1 MSRSPTPPK
10 AAQWLAIPALCLLFI
25 PIAAL
30 ALASSP
36 EDLSGALTHPLVGPA
51 LWLSLKTSLVSLGI
65 VILLGTPLAWALARS
80 SGRRV
85 ATVDALIDL
94 PIVLPPAVI
103 GIALLET
110 FGRQGLFGGMLSA
123 WGVQVPFTT
132 FAVVLA
138 QVTVSLPFYI
148 KASSLAFRRLD
159 DDMLLVA
166 RTLGRPPRQVFTRV
180 ALPIALPGLVT
191 GAALAWAR
199 ALGEFGATLLFA
211 GSLPGTTQTM
221 PLAIYTALESDVDV
235 ARALA
240 LILASLSV
248 LLLVGLRLTP
258 TLWRTLRG
266 GGSR

>member
-1 MSRSPTPPK
+1 MSRPLDRRAP
-10 AAQWLAIPALCLLFI
+10 ALWMAIPALCLLFI

-36 EDLSGALTHPLVGPA
+36 ADLSDALSHPLVGPA
-51 LWLSLKTSLVSLGI
+51 LWLSIRTSILSLGI
-65 VILLGTPLAWALARS
+65 IILIGTPLAWWLARS
-80 SGRRV
+80 SGRSA
-85 ATVDALIDL
+85 ATVDVLLDL

-110 FGRQGLFGGMLSA
+110 FGRQGLFGDTLTAFGI
-123 WGVQVPFTT
+123 QIPFTT
-132 FAVVLA
+132 AAVVLA
-138 QVTVSLPFYI
+138 QVTVSAPFYI
-148 KASSLAFRRLD
+148 KASTLAFRRLESD
-159 DDMLLVA
+159 LLLVA
-166 RTLGRPPRQVFTRV
+166 RTLGLTPWRTFLRV
-180 ALPIALPGLVT
+180 ALPMALPGLVT
-191 GAALAWAR
+191 GAALSWAR

-248 LLLVGLRLTP
+248 VLLFGLRLTP
-258 TLWRTLRG
+258 ALWRTLRAG
-266 GGSR
+266 GRG